1 MTKDEEDL
9 SEELRK
15 RNGGDNPSQIAL
27 EEARLRFQEESERR
41 NSVESKMGTILT
53 VDAIIVSVVGLFEN
67 LTFLLIGAM
76 AVALISVII
85 GIHGLRVRDYHTP
98 GKDIDDYLQYID
110 DTPQPIRRKLMIA
123 YMTSISGN
131 EHTDDP
137 EKFFKGNRTKNDEKY
152 RNLRLC
158 QYLTL
163 ASLGLILLHSALT
176 LFC

>member
-1 MTKDEEDL
+1 MTEEDEDP
-9 SEELRK
+9 SEDKNRK
-15 RNGGDNPSQIAL
+15 NSGDNASQIAL

-41 NSVESKMGTILT
+41 NSVESKIGTILT
-53 VDAIIVSVVGLFEN
+53 VDAIIVSVVGLFQN

-76 AVALISVII
+76 GIALFSVII

-98 GKDIDDYLQYID
+98 GKEIDDYLQYID
-110 DTPQPIRRKLMIA
+110 DTPQPIKRKLTIA

-131 EHTDDP
+131 EATADP
-137 EKFFKGNRTKNDEKY
+137 NKFFKGNRTKNDEKY
-152 RNLRLC
+152 RNLRVC

-176 LFC
+176 ILC